1 MTDSTAPTTGTA
13 ATTGTA
19 PATGANTTDGVP
31 HGVTSLTPHLVV
43 HPAAEAIGFY
53 ERVLRARV
61 VDVVRMGDL
70 VGEASLDLGDGRFT
84 LSDPMPAYGITA
96 PDPAAA
102 TYSLAVHVPDVDAT
116 VERAVAAGA
125 TLREPVSTF
134 VSGDRFGSVVDP
146 FGVRWTVM
154 TRVEDLSP
162 EESARRV
169 AVWAAEQAGRG

>member
-1 MTDSTAPTTGTA
+1 MTDSTAP
-13 ATTGTA
+13 
-19 PATGANTTDGVP
+19 ATGAHTTDGVP

-43 HPAAEAIGFY
+43 SPAAAALEFY
-53 ERVLRARV
+53 ERAFGARV
-61 VDVVRMGDL
+61 LDVTRMGDV
-70 VGEASLDLGDGRFT
+70 VGEASLDLGNGRFT
-84 LSDPMPAYGITA
+84 VSDPMAAYGIVA

-102 TYSLAVHVPDVDAT
+102 TYSLALHVPDVDAV

-125 TLREPVSTF
+125 TLREAPTTF
-134 VSGDRFGSVVDP
+134 VSGDRYGSVLDP

-169 AVWAAEQAGRG
+169 ARWAAEQGAAAQG